1 MPACHFLRSIW
12 RAAGFTGLL
21 APVICISG
29 CDSPKKEAVVRNAP
43 AETQV
48 VRAPA
53 LAAAKL
59 DLAKA
64 RLADG
69 FQDETLLLALA
80 ALEADASFQE
90 ARDLLAS
97 LLTSTR
103 WQIAET
109 SIRFPLPI
117 DRIEASMPSSL
128 WISLSGEQQTIV
140 RWNLE
145 SGQVE
150 NVMFPIKADGARAMV
165 FDSLRKHVVIQRAG
179 ITLLCD
185 ATTLKPI
192 RDLGLLPDDI
202 TPSTNI
208 VFSADGLLLAHP
220 ARVSENDA
228 SLVWHLRDAHTG
240 EILRS
245 SEPQIGPAIRPVAA
259 HLDRQRLKVLRSNG
273 SVLDMPVSPIGEIT
287 LTPPKEKTD
296 LLHAVFSSSAGAAD
310 VLVDRGPHL
319 APERKVLVIDQPM
332 EALSPMTALSSFSW
346 SRHPCVWNGLMAN
359 TPGIRVSENTIRF
372 EVDHHAPIRL
382 PSMVN
387 AIAMCDGRFLTGEH
401 DGTLTFHRLISVP
414 LTNATVSNH
423 APPDERS
430 LAEIGKLAQVLT
442 GLRWSESK
450 RGFESIDAD
459 GRMRWIGTIDFELI
473 HKAFPE
479 LDFGP
484 MRESLT
490 SPALPQVSTGA
501 LAALTARLQRSG
513 TPVNTEELVKT
524 FENAE
529 DEPVLAAIK
538 AAGNRDAMAA
548 KALELALDSTHASWI
563 RACLE
568 QAKDLP
574 PILNKLATSRIAWL
588 EDRKA
593 DAIAG
598 WPDVFPDL
606 TQVRLRE
613 DWDGWEQADFQL
625 AMEKLKLC
633 IREVLDALEVP
644 PDSTPEQ
651 RKAVFERLMNSETVV
666 AVGKP
671 RFARACLNAALAF
684 SKFKDEKETTF
695 QLATIA
701 RNLGEA
707 AAPCLRA
714 EAMALTAMGDYQQ
727 ARECWI
733 ALITEHPVAEQEPG
747 DYAEAAYTSFEN
759 ADPHQA
765 MNILT
770 TGMHRFPNDA
780 NFALRAGWVSLL
792 TGNAERAYRFLLTGK
807 QIGYP
812 DEKLENATA
821 LLAIAAVQTGATED
835 AEVFYQDLMAMD
847 PAWQDAATIETLD
860 WPEELK
866 SSLRQLVW

>member
-1 MPACHFLRSIW
+1 MSAGHFLKSVW
-12 RAAGFTGLL
+12 RAASFSSLFAPLL
-21 APVICISG
+21 WVCG
-29 CDSPKKEAVVRNAP
+29 CDSPKTKTVIPPAP
-43 AETQV
+43 AETKTIPS
-48 VRAPA
+48 PA

-59 DLAKA
+59 DLAQV

-69 FQDETLLLALA
+69 FQDEALLLSVA
-80 ALEADASFQE
+80 ALEADPSFQD
-90 ARDLLAS
+90 ARELLVSLLAS
-97 LLTSTR
+97 SR
-103 WQIAET
+103 WQLAET

-117 DRIEASMPSSL
+117 DRIEVAAPSSL
-128 WISLSGEQQTIV
+128 WISLSGDVNTVV

-150 NVMFPIKADGARAMV
+150 NVMFPIKADGTRVMV
-165 FDSLRKHVVIQRAG
+165 FDSLGKHVVIQRAG

-185 ATTLKPI
+185 AITLKPI
-192 RDLGLLPDDI
+192 RDLGQLPDDI
-202 TPSTNI
+202 TPSSNL

-228 SLVWHLRDAHTG
+228 SLVWQIRDSSTG
-240 EILRS
+240 EILRGT
-245 SEPQIGPAIRPVAA
+245 EPESGPGIRPVAA
-259 HLDRQRLKVLRSNG
+259 HLDRRQLTVLRSNG
-273 SVLDMPVSPIGEIT
+273 SVLGMPVSPVEPII
-287 LTPPKEKTD
+287 LTPPKERTT
-296 LLHAVFSSSAGAAD
+296 LLHAVFSPSAGAAD

-319 APERKVLVIDQPM
+319 SPERKVHVIDQPM
-332 EALSPMTALSSFSW
+332 EAFLPMNALAAHPW
-346 SRHPCVWNGLMAN
+346 SKHPCIWNGLMSG
-359 TPGIRVSENTIRF
+359 TPGVRVEGNTIRF
-372 EVDHHAPIRL
+372 DVENQAPIRL
-382 PSMVN
+382 SSAVN
-387 AIAMCDGRFLTGEH
+387 ALAVCENHFLTGQQ
-401 DGTLTFHRLISVP
+401 DGTLSFHLSLSLP
-414 LTNATVSNH
+414 QSNTAVSTKPKPGEP
-423 APPDERS
+423 A
-430 LAEIGKLAQVLT
+430 LAEISKLAQVLT
-442 GLRWSESK
+442 GLRWDETRRS
-450 RGFESIDAD
+450 FEPIDSD
-459 GRMRWIGTIDFELI
+459 GRRRWIGTIDFEMLS
-473 HKAFPE
+473 KAIPE

-484 MRESLT
+484 LRESLT
-490 SPALPQVSTGA
+490 AMSPAPIAADA
-501 LAALTARLQRSG
+501 LSALTARLQRSV
-513 TPVNTEELVKT
+513 TPANSGELEKT

-548 KALELALDSTHASWI
+548 KALEFSLDSTHATWI

-568 QAKDLP
+568 QARDLP
-574 PILNKLATSRIAWL
+574 PILRKLAISRIAWL

-606 TQVRLRE
+606 TQLRLRE
-613 DWDGWEQADFQL
+613 DWDGWEQADFQP

-633 IREVLDALEVP
+633 IREVLDALEIP
-644 PDSTPEQ
+644 QESTPEQ
-651 RKAVFERLMNSETVV
+651 RKEIFERLMDPETVV

-671 RFARACLNAALAF
+671 RYARACLHAALAF

-714 EAMALTAMGDYQQ
+714 EAMALTAMGDFQQ
-727 ARECWI
+727 ARDRWI
-733 ALITEHPVAEQEPG
+733 SLITEHPVAEQEPG

-821 LLAIAAVQTGATED
+821 LLAIAAVQTGANED
-835 AEVFYQDLMAMD
+835 AEVFYQDLMALD

>member
-1 MPACHFLRSIW
+1 MSAGHFLKSVW
-12 RAAGFTGLL
+12 RAASFSGLFASL
-21 APVICISG
+21 LWVSG
-29 CDSPKKEAVVRNAP
+29 CDSPKKETIAPHAP

-48 VRAPA
+48 VPSPA

-59 DLAKA
+59 DLAKD

-69 FQDETLLLALA
+69 FHDEALLLVVA
-80 ALEADASFQE
+80 ALEADPSLQE
-90 ARDLLAS
+90 ARELLVSLLAS
-97 LLTSTR
+97 TR
-103 WQIAET
+103 WRIAET
-109 SIRFPLPI
+109 SIRFPLPM
-117 DRIEASMPSSL
+117 DRIEVAAPSSL
-128 WISLSGEQQTIV
+128 WISLSGDVNTVV

-145 SGQVE
+145 TGRVE
-150 NVMFPIKADGARAMV
+150 HVMFPIKADGSRAMV
-165 FDSLRKHVVIQRAG
+165 FDSLHHHVVIQRAG

-185 ATTLKPI
+185 AGTLKPI
-192 RDLGLLPDDI
+192 HDLGLLPDDV
-202 TPSTNI
+202 TPCSNI

-220 ARVSENDA
+220 VKVSETDA
-228 SLVWHLRDAHTG
+228 SIVWVIRDSNTG

-245 SEPQIGPAIRPVAA
+245 TEPEIGPGIRPVAA
-259 HLDRQRLKVLRSNG
+259 HLDRHQLKVLRSNG
-273 SVLDMPVSPIGEIT
+273 SVLAMPVSPVEPIN
-287 LTPPKEKTD
+287 LTPPKEKTT
-296 LLHAVFSSSAGAAD
+296 LLHAVFSTSAGAAD

-319 APERKVLVIDQPM
+319 SPERKVLVIDQPM
-332 EALSPMTALSSFSW
+332 EALMPMNALAAYPW
-346 SRHPCVWNGLMAN
+346 SKHPCIWNGLMSD
-359 TPGIRVSENTIRF
+359 TPGVRVMGNAIRF
-372 EVDHHAPIRL
+372 DVENQAPIRL
-382 PSMVN
+382 PSAVN
-387 AIAMCDGRFLTGEH
+387 ALAVCENHFLTGEQ
-401 DGTLTFHRLISVP
+401 DGALTFHRTLSHP
-414 LTNATVSNH
+414 LSIAAVSTKPKPGET
-423 APPDERS
+423 A
-430 LAEIGKLAQVLT
+430 LAEISKLAQVLT
-442 GLRWSESK
+442 GLRWDATQ
-450 RGFESIDAD
+450 RGFEPIDSDA
-459 GRMRWIGTIDFELI
+459 RMRWIGTIDFGMLS
-473 HKAFPE
+473 KAFPE

-484 MRESLT
+484 MRETLTAPASLPV
-490 SPALPQVSTGA
+490 SADALS
-501 LAALTARLQRSG
+501 ALTGRLQRSVIP
-513 TPVNTEELVKT
+513 TNTGELEKT

-548 KALELALDSTHASWI
+548 KALELSLDSTHATWI

-574 PILNKLATSRIAWL
+574 PILRKLATSRIAWL

-613 DWDGWEQADFQL
+613 DWDGWEQADFQP

-651 RKAVFERLMNSETVV
+651 RKAVFERLMNPETVV

-671 RFARACLNAALAF
+671 RYARACLHAALAF
-684 SKFKDEKETTF
+684 SSCKDEKETTF

-714 EAMALTAMGDYQQ
+714 EAMALTAMGDYEQ
-727 ARECWI
+727 ARERWI
-733 ALITEHPVAEQEPG
+733 ALITDHPVAEQEPG

-770 TGMHRFPNDA
+770 TGMHRFPEDA

-792 TGNAERAYRFLLTGK
+792 TGNSERAYRFLLTGK

-821 LLAIAAVQTGATED
+821 LLAIAAVQTGANED
-835 AEVFYQDLMAMD
+835 AEVFYQDLMALD

-866 SSLRQLVW
+866 ASLRQLVW

>member
-1 MPACHFLRSIW
+1 MPACHFLKSVW
-12 RAAGFTGLL
+12 RAASFSSLL
-21 APVICISG
+21 APVLCFSG
-29 CDSPKKEAVVRNAP
+29 CDAPKKQEVRKN
-43 AETQV
+43 TQV
-48 VRAPA
+48 ETKAVPSPA

-69 FQDETLLLALA
+69 FRDEALLLAVA
-80 ALEADASFQE
+80 ALDADPSFQE
-90 ARDLLAS
+90 AREMSCSLLA
-97 LLTSTR
+97 TTR
-103 WQIAET
+103 WQITES

-117 DRIEASMPSSL
+117 DRIEAADSSSL
-128 WISLSGEQQTIV
+128 WISLSGETHTVV
-140 RWNLE
+140 RWNLKR
-145 SGQVE
+145 GCVE
-150 NVMFPIKADGARAMV
+150 NVMFPIMADGARAMV
-165 FDSLRKHVVIQRAG
+165 FDAPRQHAVIQRAG

-185 ATTLKPI
+185 ARTLKPI

-202 TPSTNI
+202 TPSSNI

-228 SLVWHLRDAHTG
+228 SIVWLLRDSNTG
-240 EILRS
+240 EILRGS
-245 SEPQIGPAIRPVAA
+245 DSENGPGIRPLAA
-259 HLDRQRLKVLRSNG
+259 HLDRRHLKVLRSNG
-273 SVLDMPVSPIGEIT
+273 SVLNMPVSPVDAID
-287 LTPPKEKTD
+287 LTPPKERAT
-296 LLHAVFSSSAGAAD
+296 LLHAVFSPSAGAAD

-319 APERKVLVIDQPM
+319 VPERKVLVLEQPM
-332 EALSPMTALSSFSW
+332 SALTPMDALTAYPW
-346 SRHPCVWNGLMAN
+346 SRHPGIWNGLLAG
-359 TPGIRVSENTIRF
+359 TPGVRVEGNFVRFDVENRG
-372 EVDHHAPIRL
+372 PIRL
-382 PSMVN
+382 ASSMSALATLEGV
-387 AIAMCDGRFLTGEH
+387 FLTGEQN
-401 DGTLTFHRLISVP
+401 GSLTFHRSLSLP
-414 LTNATVSNH
+414 LANAAVS
-423 APPDERS
+423 APPEPDASS
-430 LAEIGKLAQVLT
+430 LAELGKLAQVLT
-442 GLRWSESK
+442 GLRWDETK
-450 RGFESIDAD
+450 RSFESIDAD
-459 GRMRWIGTIDFELI
+459 GRMRWIGTIDFEILS
-473 HKAFPE
+473 KAFPE

-484 MRESLT
+484 LRESLT
-490 SPALPQVSTGA
+490 APAPAPIAADALSPLTERLLRASTSPDTKE
-501 LAALTARLQRSG
+501 LA
-513 TPVNTEELVKT
+513 KI

-529 DEPVLAAIK
+529 EEPVLAAIK
-538 AAGNRDAMAA
+538 AAGERDAMAA
-548 KALELALDSTHASWI
+548 KALEFSLDSTHPAWI

-568 QAKDLP
+568 HARDLP
-574 PILNKLATSRIAWL
+574 PILKKLASSRIAWL

-593 DAIAG
+593 DAISG

-606 TQVRLRE
+606 NQVRLRE
-613 DWDGWEQADFQL
+613 DWDGWEQADFQP
-625 AMEKLKLC
+625 AMEKLKIC

-651 RKAVFERLMNSETVV
+651 RKAVFDRLMNPETVV

-727 ARECWI
+727 ARERWI
-733 ALITEHPVAEQEPG
+733 ALITDHPVAEQEPG

-759 ADPHQA
+759 ADPQQA

-770 TGMHRFPNDA
+770 TGMHRFPEDA

-792 TGNAERAYRFLLTGK
+792 TGNSERAYRFLLTGK

-821 LLAIAAVQTGATED
+821 LLAIAAVQTGANED

-866 SSLRQLVW
+866 ASLRQLVW